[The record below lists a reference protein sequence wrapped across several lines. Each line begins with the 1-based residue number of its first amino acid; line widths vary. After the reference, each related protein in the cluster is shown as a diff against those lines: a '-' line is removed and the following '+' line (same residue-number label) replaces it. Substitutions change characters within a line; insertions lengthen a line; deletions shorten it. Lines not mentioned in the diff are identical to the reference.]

1 MSSVL
6 HSTVPL
12 RPDMTSDRGL
22 GAGAAW
28 LVLVTALTRWPAW
41 HNRFGESDTARYAVG
56 ILQWLRHPRH
66 AAAPEIYGRV
76 FSPAY
81 DWGAVTLLR
90 HVPRAAPDLL
100 IVLNGA
106 SFVAALLSAPVA
118 LAVAR
123 RFVAQIPAFWATLLF
138 IMTPAFWWLGIE
150 PHPQGWSSLGYLLA
164 IWLTLRAREAPARA
178 WTWRAASAMALA
190 CGLAFKSDLVLGMAV
205 FPVLELYPAGMGGDY
220 RAVAPRHPQPAVHGG
235 AGRRAQSERKVA
247 RGAGPSWTRCN
258 WLWRCAIGTLVPA
271 AASFLFLAMRALIL
285 GEGWKTSQSAAGH
298 AVKRFVAWPQ
308 GPDLVKQVLPMWL
321 GAGVLTP
328 LFLVG
333 AVYAWRRW
341 GTSQRR
347 FWILLLTSWSVPG
360 ALFWF
365 LIRGNNARH
374 TVLLILPWLWLAA
387 AGWYAQGR
395 ERATVFT
402 LAVLAANFLIVPPN
416 SNIALYPSGNV
427 PVSAARLADRQGE
440 MRRVAQRLCHP
451 PPPSCYFGWY
461 TSPYVEYDLMQHC
474 GRYGVLQSWGGA
486 TRFEVRVGS
495 QGLVAPRTVDL
506 REVHDELE
514 FQAAVRACPG
524 AASLEYSPAGKT
536 WYFGREVRDR
546 LR

>member
-6 HSTVPL
+6 HSAAQRSL
-12 RPDMTSDRGL
+12 RPGIPSDRGL
-22 GAGAAW
+22 GSGAAW
-28 LVLVTALTRWPAW
+28 LLLVTALTRWPAW

-81 DWGAVTLLR
+81 DWAAVTLLR
-90 HVPRAAPDLL
+90 HVPRVAPELPIL
-100 IVLNGA
+100 LNGA
-106 SFVAALLSAPVA
+106 SFVAAVLSAPVL

-123 RFVAQIPAFWATLLF
+123 RFVAEKPAFWATLLF
-138 IMTPAFWWLGIE
+138 LATPAFWWLGIE

-164 IWLTLRAREAPARA
+164 IWLTLRAREAPAYG

-205 FPVLELYPAGMGGDY
+205 FPVLEMYPAGWGGSM
-220 RAVAPRHPQPAVHGG
+220 AVAESPQPAADGRAIRNDHGEW
-235 AGRRAQSERKVA
+235 QSA
-247 RGAGPSWTRCN
+247 PSAGPRWTRVH
-258 WLWRCAIGTLVPA
+258 WLWRCAIGALVPA
-271 AASFLFLAMRALIL
+271 VASFLFLAMRALIL

-298 AVKRFVAWPQ
+298 AVQSFVTWPQ

-328 LFLVG
+328 LFLMG
-333 AVYAWRRW
+333 AAFTWRRLEA
-341 GTSQRR
+341 SQRR
-347 FWILLLTSWSVPG
+347 FWVLLLTSWSVPG
-360 ALFWF
+360 ALFWL

-374 TVLLILPWLWLAA
+374 TVLLTLPWLWLAA

-402 LAVLAANFLIVPPN
+402 LAVLAANFLVVPPN

-427 PVSAARLADRQGE
+427 PASAARLAERQAE

-451 PPPSCYFGWY
+451 PPASCYFGWY
-461 TSPYVEYDLMQHC
+461 TNPYVEYDLMQHC
-474 GRYGVLQSWGGA
+474 GLHGVLQTWGGA
-486 TRFEVRVGS
+486 TRFEVSAGS
-495 QGLVAPRTVDL
+495 RGQVAPRTVEL
-506 REVHDELE
+506 REVHDFVE
-514 FQAAVRACPG
+514 FQAAIRACPG